1 MPRFFSCALLV
12 LACGACQLLVPEPV
26 IIRGAPDGPE
36 VTLTQGTLRYQG
48 NVEPLPLNDYCSIQ
62 FIAEGTELLAL
73 EFDADMPAHKHGMI
87 TKPEITWSE
96 DDGWWV
102 HGMIFHMPGAW
113 VMSVNAQTTEGWYQI
128 DFPVHIG
135 PR

>member
-1 MPRFFSCALLV
+1 MRSFYSCALLV
-12 LACGACQLLVPEPV
+12 LSCTACQLFAPEPV
-26 IIRGAPDGPE
+26 IIRGAPDSTS
-36 VTLTQGTLRYQG
+36 VSLTQGSLTYRSST
-48 NVEPLPLNDYCSIQ
+48 EPFPLNDYCSIQ
-62 FIAEGTELLAL
+62 FVAEGAELLAL

-87 TKPEITWSE
+87 TKPEVTWSE

-113 VMSVNAQTTEGWYQI
+113 VISVNAQTTEGWHQI